1 MVKPRNTLVLVKL
14 VPQATRVVGSIVQT
28 TTHDEFAEADVIAV
42 GPGSGEVAGSH
53 SETFDLKPGQ
63 RVLLLAKQPGPGG
76 TLKLAGIPVA
86 DATNMFHLFEQARIV
101 AIVSEPAVN

>member
-14 VPQATRVVGSIVQT
+14 VPQATRMTGAIVQT

-42 GPGSGEVAGSH
+42 GPGNIAAAGGISD
-53 SETFDLKPGQ
+53 TVDLKPGQ

-76 TLKLAGIPVA
+76 TMKLAGIPVSGENG
-86 DATNMFHLFEQARIV
+86 TFHLFEQARVV